1 MVCISSSEAWKKEE
15 EAISERNVRLI
26 LEAAKASLRSLRHT
40 PPLSH
45 SLSLSPSVS
54 PFSLALSLYP
64 TVPVYFCTDLM
75 CEEGRNLDRLS
86 ANGKHSRNQNADTE
100 HHTRRPLSFLLPER
114 NSLIGFAKIH
124 RMWGQTA
131 DQREGAGEKNSV
143 RGRDGVRER
152 KIDREGNR
160 WAHLLMKESEGAMGR
175 HSGSHIHCVL
185 QLSLSLGLS
194 LCRPMNNAKVRLCQ
208 WNLHSRSDLVCSSDQ
223 GPFQQSY

>member
-86 ANGKHSRNQNADTE
+86 ANGKHSRSQNADTE

-131 DQREGAGEKNSV
+131 DQRKGAGEKKSV
-143 RGRDGVRER
+143 RRRDGVRER
-152 KIDREGNR
+152 EIERETGGLICWWKNR
-160 WAHLLMKESEGAMGR
+160 RERWGGTPVLTSTACYSFLS
-175 HSGSHIHCVL
+175 HSVC
-185 QLSLSLGLS
+185 LSAAPWIMQEWDYVSGIYI
-194 LCRPMNNAKVRLCQ
+194 
-208 WNLHSRSDLVCSSDQ
+208 LVQ
-223 GPFQQSY
+223 I

>member
-54 PFSLALSLYP
+54 PFSLALSLPNGASILLHRSHVRGGEKSWQIKCEWKAQSQPECRYRRSYTP
-64 TVPVYFCTDLM
+64 PPLLSPPRKKLTHRLCEDPQDVRTDS
-75 CEEGRNLDRLS
+75 G
-86 ANGKHSRNQNADTE
+86 
-100 HHTRRPLSFLLPER
+100 PER
-114 NSLIGFAKIH
+114 GSG
-124 RMWGQTA
+124 W
-131 DQREGAGEKNSV
+131 EKECEKE
-143 RGRDGVRER
+143 RWCERER
-152 KIDREGNR
+152 DREGNR
-160 WAHLLMKESEGAMGR
+160 WAHLLMKESEGGMGR

-194 LCRPMNNAKVRLCQ
+194 LCRPMNNARVRLCQ